1 MRRTIPTTR
10 RGEAGF
16 VMVEMSGSML
26 VYLIL
31 FAAGALL
38 VYSLFSSG
46 NLATTQQ
53 GLMSLR
59 MQVQQLYSGG
69 SDYNGLDNSLAM
81 KAGLVPK
88 TFLRGSKVV
97 TPWGGEVA
105 LAASGDGSSFTISLS
120 EIPQEECTKL
130 ATSQLDSW
138 TAVSVNGNA
147 IDKSSGTTTAAQSC
161 NDSNTLVF
169 TSR

>member
-10 RGEAGF
+10 CGEAGF
-16 VMVEMSGSML
+16 VMVEMTGSL
-26 VYLIL
+26 LLYLIMI
-31 FAAGALL
+31 AAGAIL
-38 VYSLFSSG
+38 VFTMMSSSK
-46 NLATTQQ
+46 LASAQQ

-69 SDYNGLDNSLAM
+69 SDYAGLDNSLAT

-88 TFLRGSKVV
+88 SFLRGTKVV